1 MRKQLLY
8 LSIALSGILSHAQLE
23 CPTMIS
29 PPNGSLDIS
38 SPTIISWSET
48 PSASGYLL
56 TLGSSPTA
64 DDILSKTIYM
74 VNYSEEIIFPNNATI
89 YVTITPFNDMEIA
102 SGCPKWSFSTPQE
115 CDFYINPKKDISVCY
130 TENVGTNEIFV
141 DFASIERELIGA
153 QEDLLLTYYD
163 LIGNAI
169 DLNQLLPN
177 PNSSPYTLLVKASDT
192 NGCLKETIFSLRLV
206 EPPIVEV
213 LEDINVCESFALPV
227 LSTNNSYFT
236 GPNGTGSEL
245 QAGSRVTNSQ
255 LIYILNQVG
264 SCMEQSSFRIN
275 IDPLVCAGQTSAKQF
290 PKFFTPN
297 GDGINDF
304 WQLNRSELNITEKSP
319 VFIYDRYG
327 KLVRML
333 EFDSQGWD
341 GNYEGSPMP
350 SSDYWFFVNLGNNKS
365 LSGHFSLKR

>member
-1 MRKQLLY
+1 MRKILLY
-8 LSIALSGILSHAQLE
+8 TTLFLCSLVANGQLD
-23 CPTMIS
+23 CPTLVS
-29 PPNGSLDIS
+29 TANGSTNIG

-56 TLGSSPTA
+56 TLGSSPTS
-64 DDILSKTIYM
+64 DDILSKTVYM
-74 VNYSEEIIFPNNATI
+74 VNYSEEINFPTNATI

-130 TENVGTNEIFV
+130 AENVGTKGILV
-141 DFASIERELIGA
+141 DFASIERELIGT
-153 QEDLLLTYYD
+153 QEDLLLTYHD
-163 LIGNAI
+163 LIGNTI
-169 DLNQLLPN
+169 DLNQLMPN
-177 PNSSPYTLLVKASDT
+177 PNSSPYTLLVRASDT
-192 NGCLKETIFSLRLV
+192 KGCYKETIFSLRLV
-206 EPPIVEV
+206 SPPYVDV
-213 LEDINVCESFALPV
+213 LDDVVVCESFILPAL
-227 LSTNNSYFT
+227 SADNRYFT
-236 GPNGTGSEL
+236 ESDGTGNEL
-245 QAGSRVTNSQ
+245 QAGNRISSNQ

-264 SCMEQSSFRIN
+264 SCLEQSSFNII
-275 IDPLVCAGQTSAKQF
+275 IDPNVCNGQANIMEF

-297 GDGINDF
+297 GDGINDV
-304 WQLNRSELNITEKSP
+304 WQLNRAELNITERSP

-341 GNYEGSPMP
+341 GSYDGLPMP

>member
-1 MRKQLLY
+1 MV
-8 LSIALSGILSHAQLE
+8 
-23 CPTMIS
+23 S
-29 PPNGSLDIS
+29 PENGSVNIV

-56 TLGSSPTA
+56 TLGSSPTS
-64 DDILSKTIYM
+64 DDILSKTIYTL
-74 VNYSEEIIFPNNATI
+74 NYSEEINFPTNATI

-130 TENVGTNEIFV
+130 TENVETKEIFV

-169 DLNQLLPN
+169 NLNQLLPN
-177 PNSSPYTLLVKASDT
+177 PNSSPYTLLVRASDA
-192 NGCLKETIFSLRLV
+192 NGCLKETIFSIRLV
-206 EPPIVEV
+206 RPPIVDLLDDV
-213 LEDINVCESFALPV
+213 VVCESFALPV
-227 LSTNNSYFT
+227 LSANNRYYN

-245 QAGSRVTNSQ
+245 QAGHIVANSQ
-255 LIYILNQVG
+255 LIYIINQVG
-264 SCMEQSSFRIN
+264 SCMEQSSFSIN
-275 IDPLVCAGQTSAKQF
+275 IDPFDCVGQDIAMQF

-304 WQLNRSELNITEKSP
+304 WQLNRTELNITERSP

-341 GNYEGSPMP
+341 GNYDGSPLP